1 MLLHSSFEPPEI
13 RGVVLD
19 IYSSEDGL
27 AAIGLGRSGRETR
40 ERRLGRYFD
49 VGKLY
54 PAEGGHE
61 LYIRQLGEYFQGQ
74 RRVFELPLDLR
85 GTPFQKSVW
94 QAVYEIPF
102 GRTVSYGQI
111 AEIVGRPKGGRA
123 VGAANHDNPIPIVVP
138 CHRVIGA
145 DGSLTGF
152 GGGLSL
158 KRKLLALEGL
168 LPPPAVQMRLF

>member
-1 MLLHSSFEPPEI
+1 MLLHSSLEPPELG
-13 RGVVLD
+13 GVILD
-19 IYSSEDGL
+19 LYSSEDGL
-27 AAIGLGRSGRETR
+27 AAIGLGRSGREAR
-40 ERRLGRYFD
+40 ERRLARFFD
-49 VGKLY
+49 LDPLY
-54 PAEGGHE
+54 PAEGGHA
-61 LYIRQLGEYFQGQ
+61 LYVAQLTEYFEGR

-94 QAVYEIPF
+94 QAVSEIPF
-102 GRTVSYGQI
+102 GRTASYGQI
-111 AEIVGRPKGGRA
+111 AEIVGSPKAGRA

-152 GGGLSL
+152 GGGMPL

-168 LPPPAVQMRLF
+168 LDTPAVQMRLF